1 MADYYQVKNQNIFNP
16 PANTSLG
23 NVTNQFDDVYV
34 QNDLILGNTTVT
46 GATINTPKV
55 STITYPGD
63 DTAADTAGG
72 QTITL
77 TGSGFLAGASVLIN
91 GSAVGVVS
99 VVSTTT
105 ITFTSPAN
113 STGSYVL
120 YVINTD
126 GGTAIAIPGIQYS
139 GTPTWTTAAGT
150 LGSVYE
156 TASFNQSVTAT
167 GDAPITYSVASGS
180 IPPGATFN
188 SNGTITGTSQV
199 LSSSTTYT
207 FTVKATD
214 AELQDTNRTFSL
226 TINPDVV
233 TWSSPANGTT
243 YTSFAN
249 SAISNVTLSA
259 TSAVGSGIT
268 YTANALPTG
277 LSLTGA
283 NILGTPTV
291 VANSSSLLTA
301 TANTTTELAN
311 ITINWVINVAND
323 IYFEYNTL
331 LIPGASTTFVDD
343 DSTNNFAVT
352 INGDT
357 KPNNNNPYTP
367 GYYSNYFDGGTNRLT
382 TATSSIFNLS
392 GSSITLECWVFMTAT
407 PSVLNRLITIGPN
420 SAQSSLYLGI
430 DTNRMV
436 NFSVPFASGG
446 NVTSGANLISLN
458 TWTHL
463 AFVLSGSTG
472 TLYINGTQVGQTT
485 GWNITSTNSNY
496 FYLGYDATG
505 TVDGKYTG
513 YVSNVRLL
521 VGTALYTSAFTPSTT
536 PLTAIANTSLLTCQ
550 SNRFIDNSTNAFTI
564 TVNGNTSINSF
575 DPFVPNS
582 SYSTY
587 GSGYF
592 DGTGDYLTVP
602 NNAALA
608 FGTGAFTVE
617 IWLYILAYNASTSRI
632 IDWRS
637 NGGSPLNIPVITLS
651 ASGTPLFY
659 ADVST
664 GALITG
670 SSAIAL
676 NTWAHLAIV
685 KSGSTI
691 TMYLNGT
698 SIGSA
703 SSSINLGVETLNI
716 NDPAAGSTYGQLGYF
731 SDLRIVK
738 GTAVYTTAFTPPTS
752 PLTAIA
758 NTSLLTLQNNQ
769 SVNNNVFLDNSTNNF
784 FVTRNGNATQG
795 TFSPYGG
802 NWSNYFDG
810 NGDYLSVPDNSALT
824 FGSGDFTISG
834 WLYPTATGQTNNAII
849 LSKVNNIANFAPYS
863 IAIGNG
869 NYNLLFYATSASGSW
884 NLANALSI
892 GTLTPNVWN
901 YFAVCRSGANV
912 YLFLNGQLTTTLTNF
927 GSSVLLSDANSTTTL
942 IGGGNYASS
951 YFTGYIS
958 DVRIVKGT
966 AVYTSA
972 FTPPT
977 SPLTPITNTSLL
989 TCADNRLVDDSINN
1003 LAITKNGDVSVQRF
1017 SPYNPSTLIPTS
1029 YSGYFD
1035 GTGDYLNTPSNAAFA
1050 LGTGDFTIECWI
1062 YVTAAFGTTGS
1073 GRGAI
1078 ISNRTAASSNTSF
1091 VLQHYNGKIY
1101 FGTVTTDVWPSGSN
1115 TTLSINTWYH
1125 VAVTRSSGT
1134 VRLFLNGVSDAT
1146 AVTGDT
1152 TNFSDTSATYIGCDG
1167 SYGGPL
1173 YQYTGYISNVRIVK
1187 GTAVYTSNF
1196 TPLTSPLT
1204 AIANTSLLTCQSP
1217 TFIDNS
1223 TNNFTITAF
1232 GNSQPTQQNPFGY
1245 TSALTEGYTVG
1256 TIGGS
1261 GYFDGTGD
1269 YLTVPSS
1276 PLFQITGN
1284 VTIEA
1289 YVYATSIN
1297 TFQNILSQYL
1307 NSTNAFACGYN
1318 STQGWYFNYRNNAA
1332 EVTNYRAGASPL
1344 NTWTHVAFVKSSTT
1358 MTVYINGTALA
1369 STITVP
1375 DLPQFAALLYV
1386 SLWAGASDSP
1396 WVGYIS
1402 DLRMIKGAVYT
1413 SNFVPPAQPL
1423 TAVQNSSLLLNYTSA
1438 GIYDA
1443 ATMNNMETVGDA
1455 KLSTAVS
1462 KFGGSSMSFDGT
1474 GDYLS
1479 VNPNII
1485 NNLGTSDFTIEAWV
1499 YLTSGSTYQFL
1510 IGSSDNASGYMMIG
1524 LNVPLSPTS
1533 TIAIG
1538 RSGINWP
1545 VQFGAGTTITSNT
1558 WTHIAITRSGTTNR
1572 AFINGTQLGSNVTD
1586 STSWTFPS
1594 NTMWIGTQSG
1604 GTAFNGYMDDFRITK
1619 GYARYT
1625 ANFTPPTS
1633 AFPIY

>member
-23 NVTNQFDDVYV
+23 NATNQFDDVYI
-34 QNDLILGNTTVT
+34 QNDLVLGNTTVT
-46 GATINTPKV
+46 GATIVTPKV

-77 TGSGFLAGASVLIN
+77 TGSGFLNGASVLIN

-99 VVSTTT
+99 VVSSTT

-113 STGSYVL
+113 ATGSYVL

-243 YTSFAN
+243 YTSN
-249 SAISNVTLSA
+249 VDSAISNITLSA

-283 NILGTPTV
+283 NISGTPTV
-291 VANSSSLLTA
+291 IANSSSLLTA
-301 TANTTTELAN
+301 TANTTSELSN
-311 ITINWVINVAND
+311 VTINWVINVAND
-323 IYFEYNTL
+323 PYFEYNTL

-343 DSTNNFAVT
+343 ASTNNFGVT

-367 GYYSNYFDGGTNRLT
+367 GYYSNYFDGTGDYLSLASNAAFTVGTGNLTIEAWIYCTSLTQLYQGILSGRLQSPSEYPGLGLTIDNGQLIFSIMNAVSSGLRDTVTVPLNQWVHVAGVRSGTNAALFVNGVRK
-382 TATSSIFNLS
+382 AFSASNSENGTSSAMGLGRYYPESDNYYFS
-392 GSSITLECWVFMTAT
+392 GYISNA
-407 PSVLNRLITIGPN
+407 RL
-420 SAQSSLYLGI
+420 
-430 DTNRMV
+430 V
-436 NFSVPFASGG
+436 
-446 NVTSGANLISLN
+446 
-458 TWTHL
+458 
-463 AFVLSGSTG
+463 
-472 TLYINGTQVGQTT
+472 
-485 GWNITSTNSNY
+485 
-496 FYLGYDATG
+496 
-505 TVDGKYTG
+505 K
-513 YVSNVRLL
+513 
-521 VGTALYTSAFTPSTT
+521 GTAVYDPTLSTLTVPTT

-550 SNRFIDNSTNAFTI
+550 SSRFIDTSTNAFTI
-564 TVNGNTSINSF
+564 TVNGNTTVNSF

-592 DGTGDYLTVP
+592 DGTGDYLSEIGTTSSFNFLHNSTALFTIEAWVYTGSTGSQKTLIGTNNDGASAAIGCWFAVESNSTLRLFITKGSAGNYVIDSSSSGALTLNSWNHVAVTYNQSLSS
-602 NNAALA
+602 NNASFYINGVLA
-608 FGTGAFTVE
+608 GNGTKTAN
-617 IWLYILAYNASTSRI
+617 APSNSNASMALMVGAYL
-632 IDWRS
+632 
-637 NGGSPLNIPVITLS
+637 NGGSP
-651 ASGTPLFY
+651 
-659 ADVST
+659 
-664 GALITG
+664 
-670 SSAIAL
+670 
-676 NTWAHLAIV
+676 
-685 KSGSTI
+685 
-691 TMYLNGT
+691 M
-698 SIGSA
+698 IGYIS
-703 SSSINLGVETLNI
+703 N
-716 NDPAAGSTYGQLGYF
+716 
-731 SDLRIVK
+731 LRIVNSI
-738 GTAVYTTAFTPPTS
+738 VYASAFTPPTS
-752 PLTAIA
+752 PLTAIS

-810 NGDYLSVPDNSALT
+810 SGDYLSVPDNSALT

-884 NLANALSI
+884 NLANASSI

-977 SPLTPITNTSLL
+977 TPLTAITNTSLL

-1003 LAITKNGDVSVQRF
+1003 FTITKNGDVSVQRF
-1017 SPYNPSTLIPTS
+1017 SPYNPSTLTPTS

-1035 GTGDYLNTPSNAAFA
+1035 GTGDSLSLASSTAFGF
-1050 LGTGDFTIECWI
+1050 GTGDFTIELWAYCSFNSAIQEFIDARPSDATTPWVLGITGTGVARTYDGATLRTGGQLTQNAWNHVAWVRASNVNTI
-1062 YVTAAFGTTGS
+1062 YV
-1073 GRGAI
+1073 
-1078 ISNRTAASSNTSF
+1078 
-1091 VLQHYNGKIY
+1091 
-1101 FGTVTTDVWPSGSN
+1101 
-1115 TTLSINTWYH
+1115 
-1125 VAVTRSSGT
+1125 
-1134 VRLFLNGVSDAT
+1134 NGVSGHTWT
-1146 AVTGDT
+1146 ASQDFGSAKPLTIANNVGP
-1152 TNFSDTSATYIGCDG
+1152 TNE
-1167 SYGGPL
+1167 PL
-1173 YQYTGYISNVRIVK
+1173 TGYISNLRIVK
-1187 GTAVYTSNF
+1187 GTAVYASAF
-1196 TPLTSPLT
+1196 TPPTSPLT
-1204 AIANTSLLTCQSP
+1204 SISGTSLLTLQSP

-1269 YLTVPSS
+1269 YLTYPSNAGMNFGS
-1276 PLFQITGN
+1276 GDFTVEAWVYPI
-1284 VTIEA
+1284 VTPGDG
-1289 YVYATSIN
+1289 SGP
-1297 TFQNILSQYL
+1297 F
-1307 NSTNAFACGYN
+1307 
-1318 STQGWYFNYRNNAA
+1318 
-1332 EVTNYRAGASPL
+1332 AGASGTTNPLLLGYQAAASGWGFGRNFVAWDYNFNQAPIL
-1344 NTWTHVAFVKSSTT
+1344 NTWQHLAVSRSGTT
-1358 MTVYINGTALA
+1358 LRLFFNGVLKNTVTTSQGYSMSGGGTQGFNGTTGYL
-1369 STITVP
+1369 T
-1375 DLPQFAALLYV
+1375 
-1386 SLWAGASDSP
+1386 
-1396 WVGYIS
+1396 GYIS
-1402 DLRMIKGAVYT
+1402 DSRATNTALYT
-1413 SNFVPPAQPL
+1413 ASFIPPTSPL
-1423 TAVQNSSLLLNYTSA
+1423 IAIPSTQLLLNYTSA
-1438 GIYDA
+1438 GVYDS
-1443 ATMNNMETVGDA
+1443 TMMTTMETVGDA
-1455 KLSTAVS
+1455 KLSTAIS
-1462 KFGGSSMSFDGT
+1462 KFGESSISFDGT
-1474 GDYLS
+1474 GDYLK
-1479 VNPNII
+1479 IA
-1485 NNLGTSDFTIEAWV
+1485 TSPVITLTGSFTIECWL
-1499 YLTSGSTYQFL
+1499 YINSTSSGQPIISFGTSGSASNLLFL
-1510 IGSSDNASGYMMIG
+1510 YNTSVGLRWYYSSGTVDINQGSTSGW
-1524 LNVPLSPTS
+1524 S
-1533 TIAIG
+1533 TGTWYHVAAV
-1538 RSGINWP
+1538 RSGSTLTLYRNGISL
-1545 VQFGAGTTITSNT
+1545 A
-1558 WTHIAITRSGTTNR
+1558 SGTTSQ
-1572 AFINGTQLGSNVTD
+1572 IYQTGSQLNIGGSPGDAVYL
-1586 STSWTFPS
+1586 
-1594 NTMWIGTQSG
+1594 
-1604 GTAFNGYMDDFRITK
+1604 NGYIDDCRITN

-1625 ANFTPPTS
+1625 SNFTPPTS